1 MATAAP
7 SVSATPSYLS
17 WLGEFLKHDL
27 SPYPGRTALVARMVI
42 AATLVMM
49 IGMVFG
55 IPYAFQGAIY
65 ALVVSRE
72 SSQATLKSAVSILAS
87 TGIGAVYLLAS
98 VWFVISIPTLHLL
111 WVIASFFLGFYAI
124 STFKNFGA
132 SSTFAIM
139 ICVGVPIWDRHLSA
153 ETNVEDT
160 LRLCLASGI
169 GVVVTVAVE
178 ILFSRIKPGQDIVAG
193 VADRLAAVQNLL
205 VRFSNNSVDQPT
217 QANVVRLAMVGTSM
231 FRRILQRSTYAPN
244 YAEQMGAV
252 LALTGRLVDLAA
264 NLRSPAHLSVNDR
277 AQIRLLAENVA
288 SVRSALLAEGTPLFH
303 GFHVAAGNA
312 PHVIPLVTEM
322 EKTVQLLKEVLIGA
336 HALGVFAPQP
346 SSADPSPPF
355 LVRDAFTNVAHI
367 QFAVKGCLTAGL
379 CYIIYNGV
387 DWPGISTAVTTC
399 FLTALST
406 VGSSRQKQVLRI
418 SGALVG
424 GFLLGMGSQVFI
436 LPYVD
441 SIAGFTILF
450 IVVTACASWF
460 MTSSPRLSYF
470 GVQIAV
476 AFYLIHLNSF
486 AIEPSLSIA
495 RDRVVGILF
504 GLIMMWLVFDQLWG
518 ASAVSDMRRAFLS
531 AVRLLAQFAREPVSR
546 DYHVAAEQSYSLR
559 EAINNNFDSVRA
571 SADGVLFE
579 FGPSRQQD
587 LAWRSKFRQW
597 QPQLRL
603 LFLAEIA
610 LWKYRAGIP
619 GFELPQTVGAA
630 QRAFDDELARTLEA
644 IADRIE
650 GRPSQAGLF
659 EESLAPLER
668 AVSTYEGSEP
678 QRATA
683 GRFEAFLYLHRRI
696 EGLTSSLQK
705 EIGNA
710 V

>member
-1 MATAAP
+1 MATAAQ
-7 SVSATPSYLS
+7 SVSATPSSLS
-17 WLGEFLKHDL
+17 WLGEFLKHEL

-42 AATLVMM
+42 AATLVMV
-49 IGMVFG
+49 ICMVFR

-65 ALVVSRE
+65 ALIVSRE
-72 SSQATLKSAVSILAS
+72 SSQATFKSAASILAL
-87 TGIGAVYLLAS
+87 TGIGGAYLLAS
-98 VWFVISIPTLHLL
+98 AWFVISIPTLHLL

-124 STFKNFGA
+124 STFTNFGA

-139 ICVGVPIWDRHLSA
+139 ICVGVPLWDRLLSA

-160 LRLCLASGI
+160 LWLCLACAI

-178 ILFSRIKPGQDIVAG
+178 ILFSRIKPGQDIVSG
-193 VADRLAAVQNLL
+193 VAERLVAVENLL
-205 VRFSNNSVDQPT
+205 VRFSNNSVDRPT

-252 LALTGRLVDLAA
+252 IALTGRLVDLAA
-264 NLRSPAHLSVNDR
+264 NLRSPDHLSVDDR
-277 AQIRLLAENVA
+277 AQIRLLAENVGR
-288 SVRSALLAEGTPLFH
+288 VRSALLAEGAPLLNA
-303 GFHVAAGNA
+303 FHVTQGHA
-312 PHVIPLVTEM
+312 PHGIPLVAEM
-322 EKTVQLLKEVLIGA
+322 ETTLQLMKEVLIGA
-336 HALGVFAPQP
+336 RALNIFAPQP
-346 SSADPSPPF
+346 SSVDPSPPF

-367 QFAVKGCLTAGL
+367 QFALKGCLTAGL

-418 SGALVG
+418 SGAVVG
-424 GFLLGMGSQVFI
+424 GFLIGMGAQVFV
-436 LPYVD
+436 LPYLD

-450 IVVTACASWF
+450 VVVTAFASWF

-476 AFYLIHLNSF
+476 AFCLIHLQSF

-504 GLIMMWLVFDQLWG
+504 GLIMMWFVFDQLWG
-518 ASAVSDMRRAFLS
+518 ASAVSDMKRAFLS
-531 AVRLLAQFAREPVSR
+531 AVRLLAQFAREPIST
-546 DYHVAAEQSYSLR
+546 DFKVAAERSYSLR
-559 EAINNNFDSVRA
+559 DAINNNFDSVRA
-571 SADGVLFE
+571 SADGVVLE
-579 FGPSRQQD
+579 FGPSRRQD

-630 QRAFDDELARTLEA
+630 QRAFDDELARALEA

-650 GRPSQAGLF
+650 GQPSQAGLF
-659 EESLAPLER
+659 EESLARLER
-668 AVSTYEGSEP
+668 VVSTYEGPEP
-678 QRATA
+678 QPATA

-696 EGLTSSLQK
+696 ESLTSSLQK